1 MIRHHQARSAM
12 LLQISS
18 KSTGNF
24 DIFKNLSS
32 NPQPNHSSQ
41 VTVFQQVS
49 ICITADGCA
58 FYTIPIPLQPLSPFF
73 FFKRTVFVRNYDF
86 R

>member
-1 MIRHHQARSAM
+1 
-12 LLQISS
+12 
-18 KSTGNF
+18 STANF
-24 DIFKNLSS
+24 DIFKTLSS

-58 FYTIPIPLQPLSPFF
+58 FYTISHPLQACFYKKTNKCLLINPFASIF
-73 FFKRTVFVRNYDF
+73 
-86 R
+86 

>member
-1 MIRHHQARSAM
+1 
-12 LLQISS
+12 
-18 KSTGNF
+18 TGNF
-24 DIFKNLSS
+24 DIFKTLSS

-58 FYTIPIPLQPLSPFF
+58 FYTISIPLQPLSPFF
-73 FFKRTVFVRNYDF
+73 FFKRTVFVLFCFFYAF
-86 R
+86 FKVFLL

>member
-1 MIRHHQARSAM
+1 
-12 LLQISS
+12 
-18 KSTGNF
+18 TGNF
-24 DIFKNLSS
+24 DIFKTLSS

-58 FYTIPIPLQPLSPFF
+58 FYTISHPLQACWTKVFIAWLYFEP
-73 FFKRTVFVRNYDF
+73 KRI
-86 R
+86 